1 MDDIGPEN
9 VHMAWEEHA
18 FKLLGLAVVCLL
30 TTGTIV
36 YNQLEDWSWV
46 DSFYFSAIA
55 VTTVG
60 FGDLTPSTDASKLFT
75 VVYIFSGIALITA
88 YLNARFRRM
97 SGRVSRRRSV
107 N

>member
-9 VHMAWEEHA
+9 VHMAWDEHA

-46 DSFYFSAIA
+46 DSFYFSALA

-60 FGDLTPSTDASKLFT
+60 FPAA
-75 VVYIFSGIALITA
+75 VAGIGWIEEVLA
-88 YLNARFRRM
+88 AR
-97 SGRVSRRRSV
+97 
-107 N
+107 